1 MSHSRQLDLA
11 VEKGSSAWPSVLP
24 VLFCDAVKLR
34 YDLAVGDIPSNCV
47 FGELFNVSQSMIY
60 KEGDFAIQRDKRS
73 LEAKPLT
80 TVCSDVETE
89 PVLRKIYGEQLSRG
103 NKYNAK
109 HNSCEI
115 GVSMQT
121 GPGSPNDR
129 DCLEA

>member
-1 MSHSRQLDLA
+1 MLY
-11 VEKGSSAWPSVLP
+11 SAPQP
-24 VLFCDAVKLR
+24 
-34 YDLAVGDIPSNCV
+34 
-47 FGELFNVSQSMIY
+47 
-60 KEGDFAIQRDKRS
+60 DKRS

-103 NKYNAK
+103 IKYNVK

-121 GPGSPNDR
+121 GPGSTNDR
-129 DCLEA
+129 DTLEA